1 MRISSLTDPS
11 CGELVRH
18 NRAPW
23 RRSQAGLT
31 RASSAPYYSATRS
44 VKPEELPLIGVTI
57 LDLTRVLAG
66 PYCTRLLCDLGAR
79 VIKIERRAEGDEM
92 RRNYLQLEAGR
103 GDQSSYFTRVNA
115 GKESVGVDMSR
126 PEGQAII
133 RDLAR
138 VADVVVEN
146 FMPGV
151 IARLQ
156 CDYGTLR
163 AVKPDI
169 IYCSISGFGQTGP
182 WRSRPA
188 FAHIINAASGLMHLE
203 QGDEP
208 VPRASNLQAADVLA
222 ATHAATAIL
231 SALIR
236 RGRTG
241 KGAYLDVSMLEAL
254 IAADSVTYAAVLNG
268 GEEYGNP
275 RPGMIVA
282 PIGDRYLAMQ
292 FTGSPELWPRLL
304 SVMNPELG
312 RDPRF
317 DTSEKR
323 RANWRELRPIVESWL
338 AAFGT
343 IEDAIK
349 TLAEAR
355 IPCAPV
361 LRPAEVIAESHLAT
375 RQFFPAVPPPARGTA
390 RVFASPYLS
399 DDPPLRPRGPAAY
412 RVGEHTRAVLG
423 DLLGYPAER
432 IAELLR
438 TRVIDAP

>member
-1 MRISSLTDPS
+1 
-11 CGELVRH
+11 
-18 NRAPW
+18 
-23 RRSQAGLT
+23 
-31 RASSAPYYSATRS
+31 
-44 VKPEELPLIGVTI
+44 
-57 LDLTRVLAG
+57 
-66 PYCTRLLCDLGAR
+66 
-79 VIKIERRAEGDEM
+79 
-92 RRNYLQLEAGR
+92 
-103 GDQSSYFTRVNA
+103 
-115 GKESVGVDMSR
+115 
-126 PEGQAII
+126 
-133 RDLAR
+133 
-138 VADVVVEN
+138 
-146 FMPGV
+146 
-151 IARLQ
+151 
-156 CDYGTLR
+156 
-163 AVKPDI
+163 
-169 IYCSISGFGQTGP
+169 
-182 WRSRPA
+182 
-188 FAHIINAASGLMHLE
+188 
-203 QGDEP
+203 
-208 VPRASNLQAADVLA
+208 
-222 ATHAATAIL
+222 
-231 SALIR
+231 
-236 RGRTG
+236 
-241 KGAYLDVSMLEAL
+241 MLEAL

-375 RQFFPAVPPPARGTA
+375 RQFFPAVPHPARGTV
-390 RVFASPYLS
+390 RVTASPYHI
-399 DDPPLRPRGPAAY
+399 DGEPLRPRGPAAY

-423 DLLGYPAER
+423 DLLGYPVER